1 MLSKKRS
8 AIKSAILVSLSLTRL
23 GGRYELP
30 TEVQARLEASEVIEV
45 PATAAVDKG
54 GALATSVIEIV
65 VFVVAALANANIERQ
80 ATYH

>member
-23 GGRYELP
+23 GGCYEVP
-30 TEVQARLEASEVIEV
+30 TEVQARLKASEVIEV
-45 PATAAVDKG
+45 AAAAAVDKG
-54 GALATSVIEIV
+54 GALATSVIKIV
-65 VFVVAALANANIERQ
+65 VFVVAALANTNVEGQ